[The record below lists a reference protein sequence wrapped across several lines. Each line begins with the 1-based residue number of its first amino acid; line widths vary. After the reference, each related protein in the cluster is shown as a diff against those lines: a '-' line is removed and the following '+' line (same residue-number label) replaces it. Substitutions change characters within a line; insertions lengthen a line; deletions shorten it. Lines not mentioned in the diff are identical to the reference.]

1 MKKIN
6 TSLLILG
13 FCSLFTAQAQDEIVL
28 KGKEL
33 YGDLSA
39 RQIGPAIMSG
49 RISDI
54 ANHPTNNKILYIG
67 AAGGGVWKSADGG
80 ASFSPIFDKH
90 IQSIGC
96 VTIDPNNPDNVIW
109 VGTGEPWTRNSVSI
123 GNGIYKSVDGGL
135 NWTNMGLPKS
145 DRITS
150 IVVDPRNSDV
160 VWVGVLGALWG
171 DSEERGIYKTTDGGK
186 TWAKQLYVDAKT
198 GCADLV
204 IDPKNPD
211 TMYASFWEFRRTAW
225 SFNSG
230 GNNSALFKTT
240 DGGKTWNKI
249 HNGFPKGQL
258 GRIAIAAAPSKP
270 EVLYAVLETQ
280 EDKDKG
286 LYRSEDGGNSWKHLN
301 SDFELVVRPF
311 YFSRITVD
319 PRNHD
324 IVYKAGLRG
333 SISRDGG
340 KSFKSLGSMHADI
353 HDITVDLFDSN
364 RIYVATDG
372 GLYRSWDSGNTLDI
386 VKNLPLSQYYH
397 LSLDNEEP
405 YNIYGGLQDNG
416 SWYGPSKSDGGIE
429 ARDWHSVGYG
439 DGFRVLKHP
448 TKKII
453 YSEMQGAENIWRY
466 NLETKE
472 LKTIQPLAEKGDPK
486 LRFNWNTPIVTGHHN
501 PDRIYAGSQFV
512 HVSDDMGLTWRKISG
527 DLTTNDPNKT
537 NTEKSGGLSVDNS
550 GAENHCTIFTIAEST
565 LNKDVIWAGTDD
577 GNVQITRDGGK
588 TWTNVTVNVKGL
600 PKNTWCYHIE
610 ASVFNEGTAYAVFD
624 GHSKNDYAAYVYK
637 TSDFGKTWTSISSA
651 DIDSFARNI
660 QEDFKNPN
668 LLFLGTETGLFIT
681 VDGGKNWSKFENNM
695 PAVAVHYID
704 LHPKTNDLVLATH
717 GRGIIILD
725 DISPLRQINPDVLK
739 KEIHFFISKP
749 FVMSEKS
756 SFGGTASEL
765 EFVGPNPNESAQFIY
780 YLKKR
785 HTFGKMEMEVQD
797 LQGNKIVSLI
807 PGKQKG
813 INIVTWSFNT
823 KNPKI
828 AAAKTLSFG
837 GFTSPRV
844 QAGKYKVVLTKG
856 SERFEQ
862 EFEVIYDPKSVISS
876 EDRKQQAKITQELF
890 DRNETLAYM
899 VYELDELI
907 ALNAKIIEKNPK
919 AQKTNGKIDS
929 EFNSLKNTMV
939 VTTGDMYVGAAEP
952 QLREKLSTIYAT
964 IASQFDA
971 PSPSQK
977 ANIENVM
984 DLYKTAQTGFE
995 ALKAKYKNKLIE
1007 QATQQGIP
1015 FALKTKEEFL
1025 KEQ

>member
-1 MKKIN
+1 MKNYNK
-6 TSLLILG
+6 LLLVLS
-13 FCSLFTAQAQDEIVL
+13 FLFAFQVNAQEEIIL

-33 YGDLSA
+33 FGDIRA

-54 ANHPTNNKILYIG
+54 ANHPTNNKIIYIG
-67 AAGGGVWKSADGG
+67 AAGGGVWKSSDGG
-80 ASFSPIFDKH
+80 ASFSAIFDKH

-123 GNGIYKSVDGGL
+123 GDGIYKSTDGGL

-150 IVVDPRNSDV
+150 IIVDPRNSDV
-160 VWVGVLGALWG
+160 VWAGVLGALWG
-171 DSEERGIYKTTDGGK
+171 DSEDRGIYKTTDGGK
-186 TWAKQLYVDAKT
+186 TWNKSFYVDQKT

-204 IDPKNPD
+204 IDPVNPD
-211 TMYASFWEFRRTAW
+211 IMYASFWEFRRTAW

-230 GNNSALFKTT
+230 GNNSALYKTI

-258 GRIAIAAAPSKP
+258 GRIAIGVAPSKP
-270 EVLYAVLETQ
+270 EVLYAVLETEQ
-280 EDKDKG
+280 DKDKG
-286 LYRSEDGGNSWKHLN
+286 LYRSDDSGATWKHLN

-311 YFSRITVD
+311 YFSRITID
-319 PRNHD
+319 PRNPD
-324 IVYKAGLRG
+324 ILYKGGLRG

-340 KSFKSLGSMHADI
+340 KTFKPLGNMHADI
-353 HDITVDLFDSN
+353 HDITIDLHDSN

-429 ARDWHSVGYG
+429 ARDWHVVGYG

-472 LKTIQPLAEKGDPK
+472 LKTIQPLAVKGDPK
-486 LRFNWNTPIVTGHHN
+486 LRFNWNTPIVTGIHN

-512 HVSDDMGLTWRKISG
+512 HVSDDMGQTWRKISG
-527 DLTTNDPNKT
+527 DLTTNDPSKT

-550 GAENHCTIFTIAEST
+550 GAENHCTIFTIAESP

-577 GNVQITRDGGK
+577 GNIQITRDSGK
-588 TWTNVTVNVKGL
+588 TWSNVTANIKGL

-637 TSDFGKTWTSISSA
+637 TSDFGKTWTSIATS
-651 DIDSFARNI
+651 DIGSFARNI
-660 QEDFKNPN
+660 QEDYKNPN
-668 LLFLGTETGLFIT
+668 LLFLGTEIGLYIT

-695 PAVAVHYID
+695 PAVAVHYLD
-704 LHPKTNDLVLATH
+704 LHPKTNDLVMATH
-717 GRGIIILD
+717 GRGIIIID
-725 DISPLRQINPDVLK
+725 DISTLRQITPEILK
-739 KEIHFFISKP
+739 KEVHFFDRKP
-749 FVMSEKS
+749 FVIEEES

-765 EFVGPNPNESAQFIY
+765 EFVGPNPNTSGQIIY

-785 HTFGKMEMEVQD
+785 NTFGKMDLEIQD
-797 LQGNKIVSLI
+797 MNGNKIITL
-807 PGKQKG
+807 PAANQKG
-813 INIVTWSFNT
+813 INIVSWNYNT
-823 KNPKI
+823 RNPKI
-828 AAAKTLSFG
+828 ATAKTLSFG

-844 QAGKYKVVLTKG
+844 QEGIYKAVLTKG
-856 SERFEQ
+856 KEVYTH
-862 EFEVIYDPKSVISS
+862 EFKVVNDPKSVITPN
-876 EDRKQQAKITQELF
+876 ERKLQAEAAKMLF
-890 DRNETLAYM
+890 DKNEELAYF

-907 ALNAKIIEKNPK
+907 ALNKKIIEKDPK
-919 AQKTNGKIDS
+919 TAKANNKIDA
-929 EFNSLKNTMV
+929 EFNALKNTMV

-952 QLREKLSTIYAT
+952 QLREKLSTIYASV
-964 IASQFDA
+964 AQQFDA

-977 ANIENVM
+977 DNIENVM
-984 DLYKTAQTGFE
+984 DLYSKATTSLT
-995 ALKAKYKNKLIE
+995 ALKGKYKTKLID
-1007 QATQQGIP
+1007 QGAKLGIP
-1015 FALKTKEEFL
+1015 FQLKSFDEFL
-1025 KEQ
+1025 KD

>member
-1 MKKIN
+1 MKKLN
-6 TSLLILG
+6 TIIYLFG
-13 FCSLFTAQAQDEIVL
+13 LFTVCFSQAQEEVIL

-33 YGDLSA
+33 YGDIKA

-54 ANHPTNNKILYIG
+54 ANHPTNNKIIYIG
-67 AAGGGVWKSADGG
+67 AAGGGVWKSSDGG

-96 VTIDPNNPDNVIW
+96 VTIDPNNPDNTIW

-123 GNGIYKSVDGGL
+123 GDGIYKSTDGGL
-135 NWTNMGLPKS
+135 NWNNMGLPKS

-160 VWVGVLGALWG
+160 VWAGVLGALWG
-171 DSEERGIYKTTDGGK
+171 DSEDRGIYKTTDGGK
-186 TWAKQLYVDAKT
+186 TWNKVFYVDQKT

-204 IDPKNPD
+204 IDSKNPD
-211 TMYASFWEFRRTAW
+211 IMYASFWEFRRTAW

-230 GNNSALFKTT
+230 GNNSALYKTI

-249 HNGFPKGQL
+249 HTGFPKGQL
-258 GRIAIAAAPSKP
+258 GRIAIATAPSNP
-270 EVLYAVLETQ
+270 EILYAVLETEQ
-280 EDKDKG
+280 DKDKG
-286 LYRSEDGGNSWKHLN
+286 LYRSDDSGATWKHLN
-301 SDFELVVRPF
+301 GDFELVVRPF

-319 PRNHD
+319 PRNPD
-324 IVYKAGLRG
+324 IIYKGGLRG

-340 KSFKSLGSMHADI
+340 KTFKGLGNMHSDI
-353 HDITVDLFDSN
+353 HDITIDLVDSN

-372 GLYRSWDSGNTLDI
+372 GLYRSWDAGNTMDI

-466 NLETKE
+466 NLESKE
-472 LKTIQPLAEKGDPK
+472 LKTIQPLAVKGDLK
-486 LRFNWNTPIVTGHHN
+486 LRFNWNTPIVTGIHN

-512 HVSDDMGLTWRKISG
+512 HVSDDMGQTWRKISG
-527 DLTTNDPNKT
+527 DLTTNDPSKT

-550 GAENHCTIFTIAEST
+550 GAENHCTIFTIAESP
-565 LNKDVIWAGTDD
+565 LNKEVLWAGTDD
-577 GNVQITRDGGK
+577 GNVQITKDGGK
-588 TWTNVTVNVKGL
+588 TWSNITLNLKGL

-610 ASVFNEGTAYAVFD
+610 ASVFDASTAYAVFD
-624 GHSKNDYAAYVYK
+624 GHSKNDYATYVYK
-637 TSDFGKTWTSISSA
+637 TSDFGKTWNSIVTA
-651 DIDSFARNI
+651 DIDGFARNI

-668 LLFLGTETGLFIT
+668 LLFLGTEKGLYIT
-681 VDGGKNWSKFENNM
+681 IDGGKNWSKFENEM

-704 LHPKTNDLVLATH
+704 LHPKTNDLVMATH

-725 DISPLRQINPDVLK
+725 DISPLRQVNQHILK
-739 KEIHFFISKP
+739 KEVHFFDTKS
-749 FVMSEKS
+749 FVIEEQS

-765 EFVGPNPNESAQFIY
+765 EFVGPNPNTSAQLVY

-785 HTFGKMEMEVQD
+785 NTFGKMDLEIQD
-797 LQGNKIVSLI
+797 MKGNKIITLA
-807 PGKQKG
+807 PGNQKG
-813 INIVTWSFNT
+813 INIVTWGFNT
-823 KNPKI
+823 KNPKL
-828 AAAKTLSFG
+828 ATAKTLSYG
-837 GFTSPRV
+837 GFTAPRV
-844 QAGKYKVVLTKG
+844 PAGTYKAVLTKG
-856 SERFEQ
+856 KETYVK
-862 EFEVIYDPKSVISS
+862 EFQVVNDPKSVISVS
-876 EDRKQQAKITQELF
+876 ERNKQTETTKMLF
-890 DRNETLAYM
+890 DKNEELAYM
-899 VYELDELI
+899 VYELDEMI
-907 ALNAKIIEKNPK
+907 SLNKKIMEKDSK
-919 AQKTNGKIDS
+919 SAKTNGKIDS
-929 EFNSLKNTMV
+929 ELNSLKNTMV

-964 IASQFDA
+964 VASQFDA
-971 PSPSQK
+971 PSPSQI

-984 DLYKTAQTGFE
+984 DKFNTAASGFKD
-995 ALKAKYKNKLIE
+995 LKGKYKSKLME
-1007 QATQQGIP
+1007 QAAKLQIP
-1015 FALKTKEEFL
+1015 FSLKSFEEYL
-1025 KEQ
+1025 KD

>member
-6 TSLLILG
+6 TLLLILG
-13 FCSLFTAQAQDEIVL
+13 ICSLFTARAQDEIIL

-186 TWAKQLYVDAKT
+186 TWTKQLYIDPKT

-258 GRIAIAAAPSKP
+258 GRIAIATAPSKP
-270 EVLYAVLETQ
+270 EILYAVLET
-280 EDKDKG
+280 EEAKDKG

-340 KSFKSLGSMHADI
+340 KSFKSLGNMHADI

-372 GLYRSWDSGNTLDI
+372 GLYRSWDSGNSLDI

-486 LRFNWNTPIVTGHHN
+486 LRFNWNTPIVTGYHN

-527 DLTTNDPNKT
+527 DLTTNDPAKT

-588 TWTNVTVNVKGL
+588 TWTIVTTNVKGL

-637 TSDFGKTWTSISSA
+637 TTDFGKTWTSISSA

-660 QEDFKNPN
+660 QEDYKNPN

-725 DISPLRQINPDVLK
+725 DISPLRQINPEVLK
-739 KEIHFFISKP
+739 KEVHFFISKP

-828 AAAKTLSFG
+828 AAAKTLSYG

-856 SERFEQ
+856 NERFEQ
-862 EFEVIYDPKSVISS
+862 EFEVIYDPKSVISL
-876 EDRKQQAKITQELF
+876 EDRKEQAKVTQELF
-890 DRNETLAYM
+890 DRNESLAYM

-919 AQKTNGKIDS
+919 TQKANGKIDS

-964 IASQFDA
+964 IAGQFDA

>member
-1 MKKIN
+1 MKKLN
-6 TSLLILG
+6 TIIYLFG
-13 FCSLFTAQAQDEIVL
+13 LFTVCFSQAQEEVIL

-33 YGDLSA
+33 YGDIKA

-54 ANHPTNNKILYIG
+54 ANHPTNNKIIYIG
-67 AAGGGVWKSADGG
+67 AAGGGVWKSSDGG

-96 VTIDPNNPDNVIW
+96 VTIDPNNPDNTIW

-123 GNGIYKSVDGGL
+123 GDGIYKSTDGGL
-135 NWTNMGLPKS
+135 NWNNMGLPKS

-150 IVVDPRNSDV
+150 IIVDPRNSDV
-160 VWVGVLGALWG
+160 VWAGVLGALWG
-171 DSEERGIYKTTDGGK
+171 DSEERGVYKTTDGGK
-186 TWAKQLYVDAKT
+186 TWNKVFFVDQKT

-211 TMYASFWEFRRTAW
+211 IMYASFWEFRRTAW

-230 GNNSALFKTT
+230 GNNSALYKTT

-249 HNGFPKGQL
+249 HTGFPKGQL
-258 GRIAIAAAPSKP
+258 GRIAIATAPSNP
-270 EVLYAVLETQ
+270 EILYAVLETEQ
-280 EDKDKG
+280 DKDKG
-286 LYRSEDGGNSWKHLN
+286 LYRSDDSGLNWKHLN

-319 PRNHD
+319 PKNPD
-324 IVYKAGLRG
+324 IIYKGGLRG

-340 KSFKSLGSMHADI
+340 KTFKGLGNMHSDI
-353 HDITVDLFDSN
+353 HDITIDLVDSN

-372 GLYRSWDSGNTLDI
+372 GLYRSWDAGNTMDI

-466 NLETKE
+466 NLDTKE
-472 LKTIQPLAEKGDPK
+472 LKTIQPLATKGDPK
-486 LRFNWNTPIVTGHHN
+486 LRFNWNTPIVTGIHN

-512 HVSDDMGLTWRKISG
+512 HVSDDMGQTWRKISS
-527 DLTTNDPNKT
+527 DLTTNDPSKT

-550 GAENHCTIFTIAEST
+550 GAENHCTIFTIAESP
-565 LNKDVIWAGTDD
+565 LNKEVLWAGTDD
-577 GNVQITRDGGK
+577 GNVQITKDGGK
-588 TWTNVTVNVKGL
+588 TWTNVTLNLKGL

-610 ASVFNEGTAYAVFD
+610 ASVFDAGTAYAVFD
-624 GHSKNDYAAYVYK
+624 GHSKNDYASYVFK
-637 TSDFGKTWTSISSA
+637 TSDFGKTWNSIVTA
-651 DIDSFARNI
+651 DLDGFARNI

-668 LLFLGTETGLFIT
+668 LLFLGTEKGLYIT
-681 VDGGKNWSKFENNM
+681 IDGGKNWSKFENEM

-704 LHPKTNDLVLATH
+704 LHPKTNDLVMATH

-725 DISPLRQINPDVLK
+725 DISPLRQVNQDILK
-739 KEIHFFISKP
+739 KEVHFFDTKP
-749 FVMSEKS
+749 FVIEEQS

-765 EFVGPNPNESAQFIY
+765 EFVGPNPNTSAQLVY

-785 HTFGKMEMEVQD
+785 NTFGKMDLEIQD
-797 LQGNKIVSLI
+797 MKGNKIVTLA
-807 PGKQKG
+807 PGNQKG
-813 INIVTWSFNT
+813 INIVTWGFNT
-823 KNPKI
+823 KNPKL
-828 AAAKTLSFG
+828 ATAKTLSYG
-837 GFTSPRV
+837 GFTAPRV
-844 QAGKYKVVLTKG
+844 PAGTYKAVLTKG
-856 SERFEQ
+856 KETYVK
-862 EFEVIYDPKSVISS
+862 EFQVVNDPKSVIS
-876 EDRKQQAKITQELF
+876 EAERNKQAETTKMLF
-890 DRNETLAYM
+890 DKNEELAYM
-899 VYELDELI
+899 VYELDEMI
-907 ALNAKIIEKNPK
+907 SLNKKIMEKDPK
-919 AQKTNGKIDS
+919 SAKTNGKIDS
-929 EFNSLKNTMV
+929 ELNSLKNTMV

-964 IASQFDA
+964 VASQFDA
-971 PSPSQK
+971 PSPSQIS
-977 ANIENVM
+977 NIENVM
-984 DLYKTAQTGFE
+984 DKFNTAASGFKD
-995 ALKAKYKNKLIE
+995 LKGKYKSKLME
-1007 QATQQGIP
+1007 QAAKLEIP
-1015 FALKTKEEFL
+1015 FTLKTFEEFL
-1025 KEQ
+1025 KD

>member
-1 MKKIN
+1 MKKLN
-6 TSLLILG
+6 TIIYLFG
-13 FCSLFTAQAQDEIVL
+13 LFTVCFSQAQEEVIL

-33 YGDLSA
+33 YGDIKA

-54 ANHPTNNKILYIG
+54 ANHPTNNKIIYIG
-67 AAGGGVWKSADGG
+67 AAGGGVWKSSDGG

-96 VTIDPNNPDNVIW
+96 VTIDPNNPDNTIW

-123 GNGIYKSVDGGL
+123 GDGIYKSTDGGL
-135 NWTNMGLPKS
+135 NWNNMGLPKS

-160 VWVGVLGALWG
+160 VWAGVLGALWG
-171 DSEERGIYKTTDGGK
+171 DSEDRGIYKTTDGGK
-186 TWAKQLYVDAKT
+186 TWNKVFYVDQKT

-204 IDPKNPD
+204 IDSKNPD
-211 TMYASFWEFRRTAW
+211 IMYASFWEFRRTAW

-230 GNNSALFKTT
+230 GNNSALYKTI

-249 HNGFPKGQL
+249 HTGFPKGQL
-258 GRIAIAAAPSKP
+258 GRIAIATAPSNP
-270 EVLYAVLETQ
+270 EILYAVLETEQ
-280 EDKDKG
+280 DKDKG
-286 LYRSEDGGNSWKHLN
+286 LYRSDDSGATWKHLN
-301 SDFELVVRPF
+301 GDFELVVRPF

-319 PRNHD
+319 PRNPD
-324 IVYKAGLRG
+324 IIYKGGLRG

-340 KSFKSLGSMHADI
+340 KTFKGLGNMHSDI
-353 HDITVDLFDSN
+353 HDITIDLVDSN

-372 GLYRSWDSGNTLDI
+372 GLYRSWDAGNTMDI

-466 NLETKE
+466 NLDTKE
-472 LKTIQPLAEKGDPK
+472 LKTIQPLATKGDPK
-486 LRFNWNTPIVTGHHN
+486 LRFNWNTPIVTGIHN

-512 HVSDDMGLTWRKISG
+512 HVSDDMGQTWRKISG
-527 DLTTNDPNKT
+527 DLTTNDPSKT

-550 GAENHCTIFTIAEST
+550 GAENHCTIFTITESP
-565 LNKDVIWAGTDD
+565 LNKEVLWAGTDD
-577 GNVQITRDGGK
+577 GNVQITKDGGK
-588 TWTNVTVNVKGL
+588 TWSNITLNLKGL

-610 ASVFNEGTAYAVFD
+610 ASVFDASTAYAVFD
-624 GHSKNDYAAYVYK
+624 GHSKNDYATYVYK
-637 TSDFGKTWTSISSA
+637 TSDFGKTWNSIVTA
-651 DIDSFARNI
+651 DLDGFARNI

-668 LLFLGTETGLFIT
+668 LLFLGTEKGLYIT
-681 VDGGKNWSKFENNM
+681 IDGGKNWSKFENEM

-704 LHPKTNDLVLATH
+704 LHPKTNDLVMATH

-725 DISPLRQINPDVLK
+725 DISPLRQVNQHILK
-739 KEIHFFISKP
+739 KEVHFFDTKS
-749 FVMSEKS
+749 FVIEEQS

-765 EFVGPNPNESAQFIY
+765 EFVGPNPNTSAQLVY

-785 HTFGKMEMEVQD
+785 NTFGKMDLEIQD
-797 LQGNKIVSLI
+797 MKGNKIITLA
-807 PGKQKG
+807 PGNQKG
-813 INIVTWSFNT
+813 INIVTWGFNT
-823 KNPKI
+823 KNPKL
-828 AAAKTLSFG
+828 ATAKTLSYG
-837 GFTSPRV
+837 GFTAPRV
-844 QAGKYKVVLTKG
+844 PAGTYKAVLTKG
-856 SERFEQ
+856 KETYVK
-862 EFEVIYDPKSVISS
+862 EFQVVNDPKSVIS
-876 EDRKQQAKITQELF
+876 EAERNKQAETTKMLF
-890 DRNETLAYM
+890 DKNEELAYM
-899 VYELDELI
+899 VYELDEMI
-907 ALNAKIIEKNPK
+907 SLNKKIMEKDPK
-919 AQKTNGKIDS
+919 SAKTNGKIDS
-929 EFNSLKNTMV
+929 ELNSLKNTMV

-964 IASQFDA
+964 VASQFDA
-971 PSPSQK
+971 PSPSQVS
-977 ANIENVM
+977 NIENVM
-984 DLYKTAQTGFE
+984 DKFNTAASGFKD
-995 ALKAKYKNKLIE
+995 LKGKYKSKLME
-1007 QATQQGIP
+1007 QAAKLEIP
-1015 FALKTKEEFL
+1015 FTLKTFEEFL
-1025 KEQ
+1025 KD

>member
-1 MKKIN
+1 MKKLN
-6 TSLLILG
+6 TIIYLFG
-13 FCSLFTAQAQDEIVL
+13 LFTMCFSQAQEEVIL

-33 YGDLSA
+33 YGDIKA

-54 ANHPTNNKILYIG
+54 ANHPTNNKIIYIG
-67 AAGGGVWKSADGG
+67 AAGGGVWKSSDGG

-96 VTIDPNNPDNVIW
+96 VTIDPNNPDNTIW
-109 VGTGEPWTRNSVSI
+109 VGTGEPWTRNSVSV
-123 GNGIYKSVDGGL
+123 GDGIYKSTDGGL
-135 NWTNMGLPKS
+135 NWNNMGLPKS

-150 IVVDPRNSDV
+150 IIVDPRNSDI
-160 VWVGVLGALWG
+160 VWAGVLGALWG
-171 DSEERGIYKTTDGGK
+171 DSEERGVYKTTDGGK
-186 TWAKQLYVDAKT
+186 TWNKVFFVDQKT

-211 TMYASFWEFRRTAW
+211 IMYASFWEFRRTAW

-230 GNNSALFKTT
+230 GNNSALYKTT

-249 HNGFPKGQL
+249 HTGFPKGQL
-258 GRIAIAAAPSKP
+258 GRIAIATAPSKP
-270 EVLYAVLETQ
+270 EILYAVLETEQ
-280 EDKDKG
+280 DKDKG
-286 LYRSEDGGNSWKHLN
+286 LYRSDDSGLNWKHLN

-319 PRNHD
+319 PRNPD
-324 IVYKAGLRG
+324 IIYKGGLRG

-340 KSFKSLGSMHADI
+340 KTFKGLGNMHSDI
-353 HDITVDLFDSN
+353 HDITIDLVDSN

-372 GLYRSWDSGNTLDI
+372 GLYRSWDAGNTMDI

-466 NLETKE
+466 NLESKE
-472 LKTIQPLAEKGDPK
+472 LKTIQPLAIKGDPK
-486 LRFNWNTPIVTGHHN
+486 LRFNWNTPIVTGIHN

-512 HVSDDMGLTWRKISG
+512 HVSDDMGQTWRKISG
-527 DLTTNDPNKT
+527 DLTTNDPSKT

-550 GAENHCTIFTIAEST
+550 GAENHCTIFTIAESL
-565 LNKDVIWAGTDD
+565 LNKEVLWAGTDD
-577 GNVQITRDGGK
+577 GNVQITKDGGK
-588 TWTNVTVNVKGL
+588 TWTNVTLNLKGL

-610 ASVFNEGTAYAVFD
+610 ASVFDAGTAYAVFD
-624 GHSKNDYAAYVYK
+624 GHSKNDYATYVYK
-637 TSDFGKTWTSISSA
+637 TSDFGKTWNSIVTA
-651 DIDSFARNI
+651 DIDGFARNI

-668 LLFLGTETGLFIT
+668 LLFLGTEKGLYIT
-681 VDGGKNWSKFENNM
+681 IDGGKNWSKFENEM
-695 PAVAVHYID
+695 PAVAVHYLD
-704 LHPKTNDLVLATH
+704 LHPKTNDLVMATH

-725 DISPLRQINPDVLK
+725 DISPLRQVNQDILK
-739 KEIHFFISKP
+739 KEVHFFDTKP
-749 FVMSEKS
+749 FVIEEQS

-765 EFVGPNPNESAQFIY
+765 EFVGPNPNTSAQLVY

-785 HTFGKMEMEVQD
+785 NTFGKMDLEIQD
-797 LQGNKIVSLI
+797 MKGNKIITLA
-807 PGKQKG
+807 PGNQKG
-813 INIVTWSFNT
+813 INIVTWGFNT
-823 KNPKI
+823 KNPKL
-828 AAAKTLSFG
+828 ATAKTLSYG
-837 GFTSPRV
+837 GFTAPRV
-844 QAGKYKVVLTKG
+844 PAGTYKAVLTKG
-856 SERFEQ
+856 KETYVK
-862 EFEVIYDPKSVISS
+862 EFQVVNDPKSVIS
-876 EDRKQQAKITQELF
+876 EAERNKQAETTKMLF
-890 DRNETLAYM
+890 DKNEELAYM
-899 VYELDELI
+899 VYELDEMI
-907 ALNAKIIEKNPK
+907 SLNKKIMEKDPK
-919 AQKTNGKIDS
+919 LTKTNGKIDS
-929 EFNSLKNTMV
+929 ELNSLKNTMV

-964 IASQFDA
+964 VASQFDA
-971 PSPSQK
+971 PSPSQVS
-977 ANIENVM
+977 NIENVM
-984 DLYKTAQTGFE
+984 DKFNTAASGFKD
-995 ALKAKYKNKLIE
+995 LKGKYKSKLME
-1007 QATQQGIP
+1007 QAAKLEIP
-1015 FALKTKEEFL
+1015 FSLKTFEEYL
-1025 KEQ
+1025 KD